1 LRIPPRPPQI
11 YIRRIFVLFF
21 CGLVSV
27 GGGGG
32 YLFCSPEEEREKI
45 KGNGAHNKRQPN
57 LLMLPDSLLGG
68 WRP

>member
-1 LRIPPRPPQI
+1 
-11 YIRRIFVLFF
+11 
-21 CGLVSV
+21 LVSV